1 MAGENKLYLSF
12 HGRIIDSLG
21 IQMYQS
27 PVAAIAELIA
37 NAWDADASS
46 VQVDL
51 PDDLSGTPVI
61 TVADNGVGMTF
72 GDCQN
77 LYLDVGRNRRATK
90 NGASSPGG
98 RPVLGRKGIGK
109 FAGFGIADV
118 LEVETVSK
126 ETGEKTKFLL
136 DLAKLRSD
144 AYASTNQKEI
154 AVLEKT
160 GPDNTRKSGNG
171 TIIRL
176 RNLKLRRTPSKTVFA
191 ESMARRFLVA
201 QTASSFSISINGIPM
216 PEDNA
221 LSNVQFDFPNDY
233 KEDEIPDGM
242 RNDNGIGVEPVGSD
256 EIRWRI
262 RFTKNTI
269 GNEEL
274 RGVSVFCG
282 IKLAQTPFFFH
293 LSGGLDGQHG
303 QQYISGQVQ
312 ADFLDQLDEDLIT
325 TERQRVNWELD
336 EAQPLLNWGQARVKS
351 LLAIWKNRRAE
362 DKIEKIEK
370 KLTSFSA
377 RLEKLET
384 SEQHTV
390 RQALKKIG
398 SIEALSDIQFEE
410 ISDGILT
417 AWEAGRLRE
426 LINRVS
432 GLENI
437 DEIEFLKILAEAHV
451 LNALHVAEVVKTKV
465 GIIDGLRAM
474 IEKKDRENS
483 LRDYVA
489 NNPWLISPEW
499 ETFKKET
506 SAKNLIDSCAKES
519 GIHNDESWNGRI
531 DLVLVSGQHLLVI
544 EFMRPGLS
552 VDRDHINRYQ
562 VYIDVLRQKVEANTG
577 LGYKQVSGLLVAD
590 RLDMR
595 MGMALRLK
603 SLANEDMKALEWKT
617 LLDRARSQWEEFLE
631 ILVERAPN
639 DERLASLRQEK
650 PSNS

>member
-27 PVAAIAELIA
+27 PVAAVAELIA
-37 NAWDADASS
+37 NAWDADATS
-46 VQVDL
+46 VQVGL

-61 TVADNGVGMTF
+61 TVADNGIGMTF

-90 NGASSPGG
+90 NGASSLGG
-98 RPVLGRKGIGK
+98 RPVLGRQGIGK

-136 DLAKLRSD
+136 DLEKLRSD

-154 AVLEKT
+154 EVLEKT
-160 GPDNTRKSGNG
+160 GPDNTRKSKNG
-171 TIIRL
+171 TIIKL
-176 RNLKLRRTPSKTVFA
+176 RNLKLRRTPSETVFA

-201 QTASSFSISINGIPM
+201 QTASNFSISVNDIPL
-216 PEDNA
+216 PKDNA

-233 KEDEIPDGM
+233 KEKEIPDGM
-242 RNDNGIGVEPVGSD
+242 RNDNGVGIERVGSD
-256 EIRWRI
+256 EIKWRI

-325 TERQRVNWELD
+325 TERQRINWELD
-336 EAQPLLNWGQARVKS
+336 EAHPLLIWGQDRVKS
-351 LLAIWKNRRAE
+351 LLAIWKGRRAE

-377 RLEKLET
+377 RLEKLEP

-432 GLENI
+432 ALGNI

-483 LRDYVA
+483 LRDYIA
-489 NNPWLISPEW
+489 KNPWLISPEW
-499 ETFKKET
+499 ETFKIET
-506 SAKNLIDSCAKES
+506 KVKHLIEASAKEV
-519 GIHNDESWNGRI
+519 GMENDERWNGRI
-531 DLVLVSGQHLLVI
+531 DLALASGQHLLVI
-544 EFMRPGLS
+544 EFMRPGLTI
-552 VDRDHINRYQ
+552 DRDHINRYQ
-562 VYIDVLRQKVEANTG
+562 EYIDVLRPKVRANTE
-577 LGYKQVSGLLVAD
+577 LGFKDVSGLLVAD
-590 RLDMR
+590 RLDR
-595 MGMALRLK
+595 GRGIADLLARLAD
-603 SLANEDMKALEWKT
+603 ANMKASDWKT
-617 LLDRARSQWEEFLE
+617 LLARAHSQWEEFLD

-639 DERLASLRQEK
+639 DPRLASLRQEK